1 MGLKKLDKLLLVSFW
16 PPFIA
21 TFFIALFVL
30 VMQSLF
36 LALDD
41 IAGKG
46 VSFFFI
52 LEMLGYMSVALFPM
66 ALPIAILISTV
77 MVFGNLG
84 ESYELSSI
92 KSAGVSLLKAMRS
105 IIWVGF
111 LIAVFS
117 YISSDIISPRATL
130 QFKSRLYDLQHQKP
144 TLSLTEGVF
153 NDDFNGYS
161 IRIGSKN
168 EKTGALKDVLLVD
181 FTDANIG
188 SMMEV
193 LAKDG
198 RMTVTEDGRYL
209 VMELYDGWQY
219 NKDGRENK
227 GMPFTRTSFKKF
239 RKVFDL
245 GEFDL
250 DQTDQDLFRDH
261 HSMLSVGD
269 LMDKVDTTEFSINKR
284 LGTLSETVKGTVFRL
299 KSKEEKGKDNEKIN
313 PDGVPEPK
321 EVNEHERRLAERNRQ
336 VAKNKKSKEI
346 PNRDRNRI
354 SDKDEVESDTA
365 KAVKLSLI
373 DQNKYLRSNMD
384 QLDSLP
390 YIKTFTEQEASKVI
404 LKTKTMI
411 RSAHSQAKAGE
422 KQVSRRMDKLVD
434 YEFQLHHKF
443 CLAMAC
449 FIFVFIGVPMG
460 AIVQKGGFGY
470 PLLVSITFFILF
482 NMAIIY
488 GKKIAEKFVV
498 DVVFAAWL
506 PCIVMI
512 PFCILLTWMAMN
524 DRKINLDLKGLI
536 EKLKVRLKRG

>member
-1 MGLKKLDKLLLVSFW
+1 MRMKKLDKLLLVSFW

-111 LIAVFS
+111 LITVFS

-269 LMDKVDTTEFSINKR
+269 LMDKVDTTAFSINKR

-299 KSKEEKGKDNEKIN
+299 KSKEEKGKGEERLN
-313 PDGVPEPK
+313 PDGVPQVK
-321 EVNEHERRLAERNRQ
+321 KVNEHERRLAERNKQ
-336 VAKNKKSKEI
+336 VAKKKKSKET
-346 PNRDRNRI
+346 PNKDRSRI
-354 SDKDEVESDTA
+354 SDKDKVESDTA
-365 KAVKLSLI
+365 KATKLSLI

-390 YIKTFTEQEASKVI
+390 YIMTFTEQEASKVI

-536 EKLKVRLKRG
+536 EKLRVRLKRG

>member
-1 MGLKKLDKLLLVSFW
+1 MRLKKLDKLLLVSFW

-105 IIWVGF
+105 VIWVGF
-111 LIAVFS
+111 FISVFS

-198 RMTVTEDGRYL
+198 KMTVTEDGRFL

-219 NKDGRENK
+219 NKDGRDNK

-239 RKVFDL
+239 RKVFNL

-269 LMDKVDTTEFSINKR
+269 LIDKVDTTAFSVEKR
-284 LGTLSETVKGTVFRL
+284 LNTLSETVRGTVFRF
-299 KSKEEKGKDNEKIN
+299 KSESIEKSDDSGLNQKTDSEAKEI
-313 PDGVPEPK
+313 
-321 EVNEHERRLAERNRQ
+321 NEHEKRVAERLR
-336 VAKNKKSKEI
+336 KNKRKNISNDSTLISKINAKREGPVSVIDQHLKLRQNLDDIDEI
-346 PNRDRNRI
+346 PYINTFNNEEAE
-354 SDKDEVESDTA
+354 KLLLKA
-365 KAVKLSLI
+365 KTLV
-373 DQNKYLRSNMD
+373 
-384 QLDSLP
+384 
-390 YIKTFTEQEASKVI
+390 
-404 LKTKTMI
+404 
-411 RSAHSQAKAGE
+411 RSAHSQAKAGG
-422 KQVSRRMDKLVD
+422 KQVVRRMDKLVD

-449 FIFVFIGVPMG
+449 FVFVFIGVPMG

-470 PLLVSITFFILF
+470 PLLVSITFFVLF
-482 NMAIIY
+482 NMAITY
-488 GKKIAEKFVV
+488 GKKVAETFVV

-506 PCIVMI
+506 PCIFMM
-512 PFCILLTWMAMN
+512 PFCFLLTWMAMN
-524 DRKINLDLKGLI
+524 DRKINIDIKGLLL
-536 EKLKVRLKRG
+536 KLRGLLKRG

>member
-1 MGLKKLDKLLLVSFW
+1 MRLKKLDKLLLVSFW

-111 LIAVFS
+111 LITVFS

-269 LMDKVDTTEFSINKR
+269 LMDKVDTTAFSINKR

-299 KSKEEKGKDNEKIN
+299 KSKEEKSKGEKQIN
-313 PDGVPEPK
+313 PDGVPKSK
-321 EVNEHERRLAERNRQ
+321 EVNEHERRLAERNKEK
-336 VAKNKKSKEI
+336 AKKKKPKGT
-346 PNRDRNRI
+346 PNRERNRI
-354 SDKDEVESDTA
+354 LDKDQVESDTA
-365 KAVKLSLI
+365 KATKLSLI

-384 QLDSLP
+384 KLDSLP
-390 YIKTFTEQEASKVI
+390 YIMTFTEKEASKVI

-506 PCIVMI
+506 PCLVMI

-536 EKLKVRLKRG
+536 EKLRVRLKRG

>member
-92 KSAGVSLLKAMRS
+92 KSAGVSLLRAMRP
-105 IIWVGF
+105 IIYVGF
-111 LIAVFS
+111 LITVFS
-117 YISSDIISPRATL
+117 YVSSDIISPRATL

-168 EKTGALKDVLLVD
+168 EKTGVLKDVLLVD

-193 LAKDG
+193 LAEDG
-198 RMTVTEDGRYL
+198 LMQVTADGRYL
-209 VMELYDGWQY
+209 IMELYNGWQY
-219 NKDGRENK
+219 NKDGRNNK
-227 GMPFTRTSFKKF
+227 GMPFTRTSFEKF

-245 GEFDL
+245 GQFDL

-269 LMDKVDTTEFSINKR
+269 LIDKVDTTEFAILKR
-284 LGTLSETVKGTVFRL
+284 KGSLSETLKGTVFRL
-299 KSKEEKGKDNEKIN
+299 KAKKKESLNA
-313 PDGVPEPK
+313 DGTPK
-321 EVNEHERRLAERNRQ
+321 TQENTEHNKRLAD
-336 VAKNKKSKEI
+336 KSDHKKSADSQADKKVVSSSSKRGKKKSRISPIKKYEDLRQNMDAINEI
-346 PNRDRNRI
+346 PYAYTF
-354 SDKDEVESDTA
+354 KDEEAEKVLL
-365 KAVKLSLI
+365 KA
-373 DQNKYLRSNMD
+373 
-384 QLDSLP
+384 
-390 YIKTFTEQEASKVI
+390 
-404 LKTKTMI
+404 KTMI
-411 RSAHSQAKAGE
+411 RSANSQVKAGE
-422 KQVSRRMDKLVD
+422 KQVGRRRDKLVD

-443 CLAMAC
+443 CLALAC
-449 FIFVFIGVPMG
+449 FVFVFIGVPMG

-506 PCIVMI
+506 PCVVMI
-512 PFCILLTWMAMN
+512 PFCFLLTWMAMN
-524 DRKINLDLKGLI
+524 DRKINVNLKGLWSRLT
-536 EKLKVRLKRG
+536 ERFKKV

>member
-1 MGLKKLDKLLLVSFW
+1 MRMKKLDKLLLVSFW

-105 IIWVGF
+105 IILVGF

-227 GMPFTRTSFKKF
+227 GMPFTRTSFKRF

-269 LMDKVDTTEFSINKR
+269 LMDKVDTTAFSINKR

-299 KSKEEKGKDNEKIN
+299 KSKEEKGKGSEKIN
-313 PDGVPEPK
+313 PDGIPAPK
-321 EVNEHERRLAERNRQ
+321 EVNEHERRLAERNEQ
-336 VAKNKKSKEI
+336 LAKKKKSKEI

-354 SDKDEVESDTA
+354 SDKDEVESDTS
-365 KAVKLSLI
+365 KSTKLSLI
-373 DQNKYLRSNMD
+373 DQNKYLRTNMD

-390 YIKTFTEQEASKVI
+390 YIMTFTEQEASKVI

-506 PCIVMI
+506 PCAVMV

-524 DRKINLDLKGLI
+524 DRKINLDIKGLI

>member
-1 MGLKKLDKLLLVSFW
+1 MRLKKLDKLLLVSFW

-52 LEMLGYMSVALFPM
+52 MEMLGYMSVALFPM

-92 KSAGVSLLKAMRS
+92 KSAGVSLLKTMRS
-105 IIWVGF
+105 IVWVGLF
-111 LIAVFS
+111 ISVFS

-153 NDDFNGYS
+153 NDDFSGYS

-168 EKTGALKDVLLVD
+168 ERTGDLEDVLLVD

-193 LAKDG
+193 LAKHG
-198 RMTVTEDGRYL
+198 TMNVTEDGRYL

-219 NKDGRENK
+219 NKDGRDNK

-239 RKVFDL
+239 RKVFNL

-250 DQTDQDLFRDH
+250 DQTDQDLFRNH

-269 LMDKVDTTEFSINKR
+269 LMEKVDTTAVAVEKR
-284 LGTLSETVKGTVFRL
+284 RSTLSETVRGTVFRL
-299 KSKEEKGKDNEKIN
+299 KSKVKSEKESEVID
-313 PDGVPEPK
+313 PDGVPLPAGDK
-321 EVNEHERRLAERNRQ
+321 ENEKRLAERAKRDKERKNSSDDSTSLKQSTIRGISMKNRVSSVEKQ
-336 VAKNKKSKEI
+336 KNFRKNLEQI
-346 PNRDRNRI
+346 NDI
-354 SDKDEVESDTA
+354 
-365 KAVKLSLI
+365 
-373 DQNKYLRSNMD
+373 
-384 QLDSLP
+384 P
-390 YIKTFTEQEASKVI
+390 YIMTFQEEEAEKI
-404 LKTKTMI
+404 LLKAKTMI
-411 RSAHSQAKAGE
+411 RSTHSQIKAGQ
-422 KQVSRRMDKLVD
+422 KQIVRRKDKLVD

-443 CLAMAC
+443 CLALAC

-506 PCIVMI
+506 PCLVML
-512 PFCILLTWMAMN
+512 PFCVLLTWMAMH
-524 DRKINLDLKGLI
+524 DRKISINLKGLW
-536 EKLKVRLKRG
+536 EKLTQGFKKV